1 MVDNQ
6 FLALNLYHTF
16 RIMLLS
22 YRKLMFRMEDLT
34 RETTDQE
41 SDSTINTNDPNQ
53 YSENTYLF
61 SKFLKKSGAAKGQ
74 RKQN

>member
-1 MVDNQ
+1 
-6 FLALNLYHTF
+6 
-16 RIMLLS
+16 
-22 YRKLMFRMEDLT
+22 MFRMEDLT

-53 YSENTYLF
+53 YSESTYLF